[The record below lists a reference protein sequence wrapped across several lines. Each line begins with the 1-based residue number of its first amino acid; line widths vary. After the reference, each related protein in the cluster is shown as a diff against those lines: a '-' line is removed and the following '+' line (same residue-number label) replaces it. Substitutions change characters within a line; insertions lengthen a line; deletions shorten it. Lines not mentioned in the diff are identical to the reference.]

1 MGLFGPPNVEKMKTK
16 KNIGG
21 LIKALG
27 YSNKNIRD
35 AAAKALFE
43 IGEPTV
49 EPLIKSLLDIDGNT
63 RRGAAKVLGEIRD
76 PRSYEPLIAALKD
89 EWVSVRED
97 VAEALEKMDCV
108 PVSGEAA
115 AWYRVIKGNWVEAA
129 DLEALAVKPLIAALK
144 ERRPEVREAVAK
156 TFGKIGDSAV
166 EPLMGAL
173 KNGSIDLP
181 SAFQA
186 FVHIGEKAVTP
197 LFDTLL
203 TGNLGKD
210 IWKEAEELVTI
221 GAPVV
226 EPIIAILSD
235 KSKVVHGTPIARQYG
250 NEVSLVA
257 KSDTLKVI
265 QYANDLQG
273 KFFNSLQET
282 SLNVRE
288 AAAMWV
294 LGEIGD
300 PRAVEPLIAALKN
313 KDTLTRW
320 TAAGA
325 LFTIGDTQSLEAL
338 LAALNDEDLLVSGGH
353 YGVWG
358 LRGDGRT
365 VKRLIAGLMDENEDM
380 RKASAESLGKLGW
393 KTCS

>member
-1 MGLFGPPNVEKMKTK
+1 MGLFGSPNVEKMKTK

-27 YSNKNIRD
+27 YNNKNIRD

-76 PRSYEPLIAALKD
+76 PRSHEPLIDALKD
-89 EWVSVRED
+89 EWARVRED
-97 VAEALEKMDCV
+97 AAEALEKMDCV
-108 PVSGEAA
+108 PVSGEDA
-115 AWYRVIKGNWVEAA
+115 AWYRVIKDNWFEAA
-129 DLEALAVKPLIAALK
+129 DLKELSVKPLIAALK
-144 ERRPEVREAVAK
+144 ERRPEACEDVAK
-156 TFGKIGDSAV
+156 AIGGIGDSAV
-166 EPLMGAL
+166 QPLMSAL

-186 FVHIGEKAVTP
+186 FMHIGEEAGTP
-197 LFDTLL
+197 FFKTLL
-203 TGNLGKD
+203 TGYFKED
-210 IWKEAEELVTI
+210 IWEEAEELVAI

-226 EPIIAILSD
+226 EPIIDILSD
-235 KSKVVHGTPIARQYG
+235 KSKVGYGTSLARKYG
-250 NEVSLVA
+250 SEATLVA
-257 KSDTLKVI
+257 RSDTQEVI
-265 QYANDLQG
+265 SHANDLQS
-273 KFFNSLQET
+273 KFFDSLQEM
-282 SLNVRE
+282 SLDVRG

-300 PRAVEPLIAALKN
+300 PRALEPLVDALKN

-325 LFTIGDTQSLEAL
+325 LFTIGDTHSLEAL
-338 LAALNDEDLLVSGGH
+338 LSDLDDEDLLVWGGH
-353 YGVWG
+353 HGVWR
-358 LRGDGRT
+358 LIGDGRT
-365 VKRLIAGLMDENEDM
+365 VKRLIAGFMDENEDM
-380 RKASAESLGKLGW
+380 RKASTESLGKLGW